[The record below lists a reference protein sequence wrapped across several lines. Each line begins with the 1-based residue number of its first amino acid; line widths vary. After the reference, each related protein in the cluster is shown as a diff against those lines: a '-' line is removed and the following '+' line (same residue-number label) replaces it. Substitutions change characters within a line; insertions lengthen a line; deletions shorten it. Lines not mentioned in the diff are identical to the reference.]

1 MKIISISERENTIMV
16 VSRISQLPEYTTILG
31 QAMSPCG
38 SWYVAATTTGHLAVW
53 SLAGLVAG
61 EGELKESGRQ
71 VLAETV
77 KV

>member
-1 MKIISISERENTIMV
+1 MKIISISERERERKVTMV

-38 SWYVAATTTGHLAVW
+38 SWYVAATITGELAVW

-61 EGELKESGRQ
+61 EGEVKTSGRQ
-71 VLAETV
+71 GSS
-77 KV
+77 

>member
-1 MKIISISERENTIMV
+1 MKIISISENNNTMV

-38 SWYVAATTTGHLAVW
+38 SWYVAATVTGELAVW

-61 EGELKESGRQ
+61 EGELKPSGRQ
-71 VLAETV
+71 GSS
-77 KV
+77 

>member
-1 MKIISISERENTIMV
+1 MV

-38 SWYVAATTTGHLAVW
+38 SWYVAATTTGQLAVW

-71 VLAETV
+71 VLAEAV
-77 KV
+77 KL

>member
-1 MKIISISERENTIMV
+1 MKIISISESNNTMV

-38 SWYVAATTTGHLAVW
+38 SWYVAATVTGELAVW

-61 EGELKESGRQ
+61 EGELKPSGRQ
-71 VLAETV
+71 GSS
-77 KV
+77 